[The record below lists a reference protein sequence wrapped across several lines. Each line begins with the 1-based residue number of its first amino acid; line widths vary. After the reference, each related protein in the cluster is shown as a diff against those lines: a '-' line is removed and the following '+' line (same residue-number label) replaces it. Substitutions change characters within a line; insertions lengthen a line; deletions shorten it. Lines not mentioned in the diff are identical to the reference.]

1 MADVPDPVFGGE
13 VLGKGCAVW
22 PEDDLVYAPC
32 DGKVTVTMGHA
43 VGLQSDSGIEVLVHV
58 GVDTVNM
65 NGDGFE
71 GFVKATTLL
80 KLVSPYARSTAPR
93 SLPPVTRTA
102 SSWPCPTPPSSLT
115 SSSPSRPSLPSPPV
129 TPSLRSS
136 ASNLRHP
143 KDAQGWSRYP
153 AALFYYNGG
162 TFYCAG
168 LTGNRSYVKLSR
180 LRFCVAGGSA
190 GPLIW
195 TYCYDVHCAGNAAP
209 LVWRNVM
216 KKKLLLAP
224 LMAALVAC
232 VVLLSGCGGP
242 SVEELITDDL
252 TSQFD
257 EVKNGGDDFLAG
269 LEEASGDEFEQLG
282 IDPKEYAKSY
292 LEGFDY
298 KIGDVTVDEDK
309 GTATAEVTITCKSM
323 NQIVEDFA
331 TQYQEKVAALDSMPS
346 DDELYKMAG
355 QVMVD
360 VTKAAKTKDTTVTF
374 KYTANDDGE
383 WSADDSATNEMM
395 NAMMN

>member
-1 MADVPDPVFGGE
+1 
-13 VLGKGCAVW
+13 
-22 PEDDLVYAPC
+22 
-32 DGKVTVTMGHA
+32 
-43 VGLQSDSGIEVLVHV
+43 
-58 GVDTVNM
+58 
-65 NGDGFE
+65 
-71 GFVKATTLL
+71 
-80 KLVSPYARSTAPR
+80 
-93 SLPPVTRTA
+93 
-102 SSWPCPTPPSSLT
+102 
-115 SSSPSRPSLPSPPV
+115 
-129 TPSLRSS
+129 
-136 ASNLRHP
+136 
-143 KDAQGWSRYP
+143 
-153 AALFYYNGG
+153 
-162 TFYCAG
+162 
-168 LTGNRSYVKLSR
+168 
-180 LRFCVAGGSA
+180 
-190 GPLIW
+190 
-195 TYCYDVHCAGNAAP
+195 
-209 LVWRNVM
+209 M

-224 LMAALVAC
+224 LMAVLVAC

-242 SVEELITDDL
+242 SVEELITEDL
-252 TSQFD
+252 TTQFD

-298 KIGDVTVDEDK
+298 KIGDVTVDEDN

-383 WSADDSATNEMM
+383 WSADDSATTEMM
-395 NAMMN
+395 NAMMSLFVTRFSKPRNGSTLQTPLSGNLTFNRRSRTEVRFPPLSRHLARLGAFSLTYAQPATFPRLSKE